1 MTDKKEYVLWL
12 KVLATL
18 NEAQARWYV
27 AQKAIEWGWGGIQRA
42 RALTGMSRGTIIK
55 GMCELRRP
63 ERLGISERVRQPGSG
78 RKRVEDKDP
87 SIKTALERMLAH
99 EIAGDPM
106 TEQRWVR
113 SSTRQLSEKLKEEG
127 HQISA
132 RTVHRLLRKQGF
144 SLKKNK
150 RKEFRPDCSA
160 RDEQFQY
167 IASQR

>member
-1 MTDKKEYVLWL
+1 MADREDDALWL

-18 NEAQARWYV
+18 NESQARWYV

-42 RALTGMSRGTIIK
+42 QALTGMSRGTIIK
-55 GMCELRRP
+55 GIRELRRP
-63 ERLGISERVRQPGSG
+63 ERLGISGRVRQPGGG
-78 RKRVEDKDP
+78 RKRVEEKDP

-99 EIAGDPM
+99 EIAGDPI

-132 RTVHRLLRKQGF
+132 RTVNRLLRKQGF
-144 SLKKNK
+144 SLKGNK

-160 RDEQFQY
+160 
-167 IASQR
+167 